1 MTVYWL
7 VWDAAAH
14 WIVDRLTAQ
23 GALPNVARLRAAGVG
38 AAAHPPAPNC
48 QTPPSLATL
57 FTGTWPEEHGVTGF
71 RIPGTGG
78 AVEES
83 AAAFAPGRCAV
94 PTVWQRAAEA
104 GLRTAAVHV
113 PWTIGADGRAE
124 QGIDVAL
131 EAYSDRIDRQAA
143 LPLTGGRE
151 HFAVGPHPLDV
162 TPEGDRIR
170 VRSGERS
177 VTLGE
182 GDAGWRQLRL
192 GSDSGIWLRLVA
204 VGDRRILLRTGAWR
218 PRVVGHD
225 RTLTGALTEDG
236 ALPVFAGEGVGP
248 SYRAGLL
255 GPRLV
260 DGGDGFAEDLFVS
273 SVGCVQRSFEAPART
288 VLWRHAAD
296 LVVMYLPTTDDLGH
310 ELIGWC
316 DPKSAAHRPDV
327 AERIWQRVTTV
338 YGWADRL
345 LGEVLDRAGEQDSV
359 LLGADHGI
367 AGTAWSVHPN
377 EALIAAGLAARTPE
391 GAVDPGRSQVL
402 YHPADNGS
410 LWVNHADL
418 PGGLVPR
425 SAARALLD
433 RAEAALRSVTDPSGT
448 RPVTTGFTASPGC
461 DPAVVRHVLFDPD
474 CLPSA
479 TLRPDRAVVAP
490 VRKPGAHITNNG
502 DPRLHA
508 VFAARGPGLAPGV
521 DLGTVDNTVPA
532 QVALRQL
539 GLNESCRPRQT
550 RPDTPARRVC
560 TAT

>member
-14 WIVDRLTAQ
+14 WIVERLTAE
-23 GALPNVARLRAAGVG
+23 GALPHTARLRAAGIT
-38 AAAHPPAPNC
+38 AAARPPAPNC

-57 FTGTWPEEHGVTGF
+57 FTGAWPEQHGVTGF
-71 RIPGTGG
+71 RVPGTGG
-78 AVEES
+78 PVEES
-83 AAAFAPGRCAV
+83 SAAFAPGRCAA
-94 PTVWQRAAEA
+94 PPVWRTAAEA

-113 PWTIGADGRAE
+113 PWTIGADGQAE
-124 QGIDVAL
+124 PGLDVAV

-170 VRSGERS
+170 VRSEGRS

-182 GDAGWRQLRL
+182 EDGDWRQLRL
-192 GSDSGIWLRLVA
+192 GTDSGVWLRLVA
-204 VGDRRILLRTGAWR
+204 AGGRRVLLRTGAWR

-225 RTLTGALTEDG
+225 RALTDAVAET
-236 ALPVFAGEGVGP
+236 LPVFAGEGIGP
-248 SYRAGLL
+248 TYRTGGL

-260 DGGDGFAEDLFVS
+260 DGGDGSAEDLFVS
-273 SVGCVQRSFEAPART
+273 SMGCVHRSFEAPART
-288 VLWRHAAD
+288 VLARHTAD
-296 LVVMYLPTTDDLGH
+296 LVVIYLPTTDDLGH

-327 AERIWQRVTTV
+327 ADRIWRHVRIV

-345 LGEVLDRAGEQDSV
+345 LGAVLDRARGRDTV

-367 AGTAWSVHPN
+367 AGTAWTVHPN
-377 EALIAAGLAARTPE
+377 EVLIAAGLAARTPD
-391 GAVDPGRSQVL
+391 GDLDPARSSVL

-410 LWVNHADL
+410 LWVNHQGL
-418 PGGLVPR
+418 PGGRVPR
-425 SAARALLD
+425 SNAGALLD
-433 RAEAALRSVTDPSGT
+433 RAESALRAVTEPGGG
-448 RPVTTGFTASPGC
+448 RPVTAGFAPSPGG

-474 CLPSA
+474 FLPTA
-479 TLRPDRAVVAP
+479 KLRPDHAVVAP
-490 VRKPGAHITNNG
+490 SLKPGAHITNNG

-508 VFAARGPGLAPGV
+508 VFAARGPGLPPGV

-532 QVALRQL
+532 QVALHQL
-539 GLNESCRPRQT
+539 GLGPSDRARPLL
-550 RPDTPARRVC
+550 PDTPARRVC